1 MSTTTSLIKQIRS
14 LPYAD
19 MMLVATEIRDRIKD
33 LTQQQIEAVVLAN
46 ILSRLQE
53 AEIPASEQTTEEER
67 VLREL
72 FRVKRVISVTRK
84 NQGWHLNIPTVSGSD
99 VLGTDLRGMLGMM
112 LDQVITLHVLTKK

>member
-1 MSTTTSLIKQIRS
+1 MSTTTSLIKQIRA

-67 VLREL
+67 VLREI

>member
-1 MSTTTSLIKQIRS
+1 
-14 LPYAD
+14 

-67 VLREL
+67 VLREI

>member
-67 VLREL
+67 VLREI